1 MELERARVPFE
12 VERPLTV
19 TYKGRILAQRF
30 RVDLLIDGL
39 VVVEVKS
46 MQTILPV
53 HSAQVLSYLRLTGCP
68 AGLLINFNDVSVSA
82 GLKRL
87 SHPDLY
93 NRKFG
98 TTKPERE

>member
-1 MELERARVPFE
+1 M
-12 VERPLTV
+12 
-19 TYKGRILAQRF
+19 
-30 RVDLLIDGL
+30 DLLVDRL

-46 MQTILPV
+46 MQSLLPV

-98 TTKPERE
+98 APAPERE